1 MDDTLKLVGQRIQE
15 VRKERGISQSDLAE
29 RLSIS
34 PSHMSNIETG
44 RTNFG
49 VDIFKRITE
58 VLQIS
63 ADYLLRSNVP
73 AVTDIYADEIAALI
87 SDCTPAEVEAMK
99 KLLKEMK
106 AAFNNVKQANIEQ

>member
-15 VRKERGISQSDLAE
+15 VRKERGLSQTDLAE
-29 RLSIS
+29 RLNIS

-49 VDIFKRITE
+49 LDIFKRITE
-58 VLQIS
+58 VLQVS

-73 AVTDIYADEIAALI
+73 AVTDIYADEIAEII
-87 SDCTPAEVEAMK
+87 SGCSPSEIEAMK
-99 KLLKEMK
+99 NMLKKMK
-106 AAFNNVKQANIEQ
+106 SAFHNVKRATSEL